1 MSTEKTQTTESLDR
15 RIAPRFQPAFAT
27 ICRMYLDGAN
37 SHPTVG
43 LVWNLSETGI
53 SMLTAERLKPGATMA
68 AELEAEGGGPVVSI
82 ALHVVHATRVPTG
95 DCLIG
100 ARFDRPLAAGDI
112 QTFVTP
118 PAVEQPI
125 RKDDVLDGWK
135 LPKKG

>member
-1 MSTEKTQTTESLDR
+1 MTTDAPSTSTAER
-15 RIAPRFQPAFAT
+15 RVAPRFQPAFAT
-27 ICRMYLDGAN
+27 ICRLYLDGAN

-53 SMLTAERLKPGATMA
+53 SMLTSESLAPGDHLAG
-68 AELEAEGGGPVVSI
+68 ELEAESGGPVVPVN
-82 ALHVVHATRVPTG
+82 LKVVHSTRVPTG

-100 ARFDRPLAAGDI
+100 ARFDRSLAETDI

-118 PAVEQPI
+118 PPVEKPI
-125 RKDDVLDGWK
+125 RRDDVLEGWT